1 MVVIL
6 LGLMSNFASAGP
18 FAENPPLPSET
29 TKNNTQLNNTQLNIS
44 QDSYGSGDNGVP
56 GSDLINAF
64 LDNDPN
70 WEGDSIKQGERTA
83 QAVPEPATMMLFGVG
98 LAGLAGMV
106 RSRKR
111 SLS

>member
-18 FAENPPLPSET
+18 FADNPPLPSET
-29 TKNNTQLNNTQLNIS
+29 TKNNNQLHIS

-56 GSDLINAF
+56 DSDLINAF

-70 WEGDSIKQGERTA
+70 WEGDSLKQGERTA
-83 QAVPEPATMMLFGVG
+83 QPVPEPATMMLFGVG